1 MEERISIE
9 EIVRLYNIEIAFF
22 NDLESS
28 GLIQTETINEVKYLH
43 YDQLPDFERFTNW
56 HYDLEVNIAGLEVI
70 HHLLEK
76 IHSLQEENKR
86 LINKTN

>member
-9 EIVRLYNIEIAFF
+9 EIVRLYNIEITFF

-56 HYDLEVNIAGLEVI
+56 YYDLEVNIAGLEVI
-70 HHLLEK
+70 HHLLGQ
-76 IHSLQEENKR
+76 IRSLQEENKR